1 MTEAKVTF
9 IYDCNNMIIQCK
21 KEERMKDI
29 CQRYSTKLGIN
40 LNLLVFLYGG
50 QQINTQL
57 TFNEISPNENDIKI
71 IVIKSEQDELICPK
85 CGSNI
90 IVNTEKI
97 DEIVNSMNNI
107 KETII
112 GIKLNI
118 DNMIKTSMQNL
129 MNIQL
134 KNINL
139 LLNNV
144 NDDFNKIS
152 EKIKN
157 LIKDN
162 TCTNYQQNKNIIRG
176 LIYINTT
183 DINKDIVLFNTDANN
198 DIDVF
203 INNQKINV
211 IKDTKKWKYKFS
223 KEGNYILEII
233 FNNNITNM
241 IGFFEESTNIISLDL
256 FNFNTSNV
264 TDMSFMFNECHKL
277 KEIKGI
283 DKFNTNKVTDMNTMF
298 QCCYELEHLDLS
310 NFNTSNVTN
319 MPGMFNECHKLKE
332 IKGIDKFNT
341 NKVKDMSGMFQA
353 CYELEHLDLSN
364 FNTSNV
370 TDMSWMFNNCNKL
383 KYLNLLNFSINCDTK
398 NMFKNINKNNCQFK
412 TNNNDLLNIYNSS

>member
-29 CQRYSTKLGIN
+29 CERCSTKLGIN

-112 GIKLNI
+112 GIKVMI
-118 DNMIKTSMQNL
+118 DNVIKTSMQNL

-162 TCTNYQQNKNIIRG
+162 TCTNYQQNKNVIRG

-241 IGFFEESTNIISLDL
+241 KEFFEESTNIISLDL
-256 FNFNTSNV
+256 
-264 TDMSFMFNECHKL
+264 
-277 KEIKGI
+277 
-283 DKFNTNKVTDMNTMF
+283 
-298 QCCYELEHLDLS
+298 S
-310 NFNTSNVTN
+310 NFNTSNVID
-319 MPGMFNECHKLKE
+319 MSFMFTDGNKLKK
-332 IKGIDKFNT
+332 IQGLNKFNT
-341 NKVKDMSGMFQA
+341 SKVTNMNSMFDE
-353 CYELEHLDLSN
+353 CKELEYLDLSN
-364 FNTSNV
+364 FDTSKV
-370 TDMSWMFNNCNKL
+370 TDISEMFCNCKKL
-383 KYLNLLNFSINCDTK
+383 RIKGINFGNLFFDIL
-398 NMFKNINKNNCQFK
+398 
-412 TNNNDLLNIYNSS
+412 IY